1 MDNLERQSILIAE
14 HIIKSAG
21 LSFQGMERVADL
33 IAELYREQV
42 SEREAQAVQREREA
56 TYTLVRNAYNEGFTE
71 GMKEHT
77 KHNGGKPWEWSDALK
92 SVNARHALATYN
104 DNRKG

>member
-1 MDNLERQSILIAE
+1 M
-14 HIIKSAG
+14 
-21 LSFQGMERVADL
+21 
-33 IAELYREQV
+33 
-42 SEREAQAVQREREA
+42 SERAIFTDLLKANTEISSLHNQITSLRVQLAECEAQAVQREREA

-77 KHNGGKPWEWSDALK
+77 KYNGGKPWEWSDALK
-92 SVNARHALATYN
+92 SVNARRANATYN